1 MNKKG
6 FTLVEIIVSVALL
19 ALIGVIV
26 GISLNSIIKRQQV
39 SSYEEYVEKVKSS
52 TLLYVNNTPSII
64 NELNDNYSYKI
75 LEARDVISNGYLN
88 ENLIDPS
95 TKEKINQNDK
105 IKAYYDENYEL
116 MIDYPYE
123 NNNGENYLYTRN
135 YNAIYNSDE
144 INLCYIGINTN
155 ELQIINSLTGLKVGV
170 NLISYNE
177 NNTNA
182 NIIAYMEDGRLCTDE
197 IINTSKIGSYKIRY
211 TYTIDGTPVSSSNNK
226 KTAERTITIKP
237 SKPKINS
244 FDIKPQS
251 DNSVYDASLNLSVTD
266 VKDVALKYCIVGVK
280 SDDKIEINSLF
291 SKCQNTPKIINNITQ
306 LNNYWIDLDN
316 GAYDSISKKE
326 KYVVNN
332 KTFNIQSEMNE
343 LSDYDEVKFYIFVK
357 NNYEEYSNKLNEYN
371 NGIYYL
377 TSTVE
382 FNLLS
387 SDVYFDNIK
396 KTSDNI
402 YSIKKIKNNT
412 AFNEVITANPNYAKA
427 YRAGYVFL
435 GWTTVKESN
444 IVEYNSSSTTKLNGI
459 LKLYPVWKTD
469 NNKPTCT
476 LKLNNNKIEASYSDD
491 NELIYYGWDSSY
503 KEISSTSKNIAKG
516 TYTFYV
522 KDSALN
528 VNSCKIDIQNTVKST
543 TEVSVPYEDEETRE
557 GCYGY
562 AMSCDCQDGNGLY
575 VVWWYNY
582 NLKQKVCQC
591 CWKYTEKVTKYRTET
606 KTVINCSDN
615 TYTRYNDDY
624 CYKY

>member
-26 GISLNSIIKRQQV
+26 GISLNSTIKQQQI

-52 TLLYVNNTPSII
+52 ALLYVNNTPSII

-144 INLCYIGINTN
+144 RNLCYIGINTN
-155 ELQIINSLTGLKVGV
+155 ELQIINSLTGLKVGD

-177 NNTNA
+177 NETKA

-226 KTAERTITIKP
+226 KTAERTVTIKP

-316 GAYDSISKKE
+316 GTYDSISKKV

-332 KTFNIQSEMNE
+332 KTFN
-343 LSDYDEVKFYIFVK
+343 
-357 NNYEEYSNKLNEYN
+357 
-371 NGIYYL
+371 
-377 TSTVE
+377 
-382 FNLLS
+382 
-387 SDVYFDNIK
+387 
-396 KTSDNI
+396 
-402 YSIKKIKNNT
+402 
-412 AFNEVITANPNYAKA
+412 
-427 YRAGYVFL
+427 
-435 GWTTVKESN
+435 
-444 IVEYNSSSTTKLNGI
+444 TK
-459 LKLYPVWKTD
+459 
-469 NNKPTCT
+469 
-476 LKLNNNKIEASYSDD
+476 
-491 NELIYYGWDSSY
+491 
-503 KEISSTSKNIAKG
+503 
-516 TYTFYV
+516 
-522 KDSALN
+522 
-528 VNSCKIDIQNTVKST
+528 VKS
-543 TEVSVPYEDEETRE
+543 
-557 GCYGY
+557 
-562 AMSCDCQDGNGLY
+562 
-575 VVWWYNY
+575 
-582 NLKQKVCQC
+582 
-591 CWKYTEKVTKYRTET
+591 
-606 KTVINCSDN
+606 
-615 TYTRYNDDY
+615 
-624 CYKY
+624 

>member
-26 GISLNSIIKRQQV
+26 GISLNSTIKKQQI

-52 TLLYVNNTPSII
+52 ALLYINNTPSII
-64 NELNDNYSYKI
+64 NELNANYSYKI

-95 TKEKINQNDK
+95 TKEKINRNDK

-144 INLCYIGINTN
+144 RNLCYIGINTN

-177 NNTNA
+177 NETKA

-244 FDIKPQS
+244 FDIKSQS

-266 VKDVALKYCIVGVK
+266 VKDVTLKYCIVGVN
-280 SDDKIEINSLF
+280 SDDKIEISSLF
-291 SKCQNTPKIINNITQ
+291 SKCQNTPKIINNVTQ

-316 GAYDSISKKE
+316 GAYDSTSKKV

-343 LSDYDEVKFYIFVK
+343 LSTYNEIKFYIFVK
-357 NNYEEYSNKLNEYN
+357 NNYEEYSSTFTENNYILKVRIRFNANEGKFKN
-371 NGIYYL
+371 NSSINNIFIKKGSVFSEALSSNSYEEPTRNDYIFEGWNINGTTYTKD
-377 TSTVE
+377 TSTKLTTDVE
-382 FNLLS
+382 A
-387 SDVYFDNIK
+387 I
-396 KTSDNI
+396 
-402 YSIKKIKNNT
+402 
-412 AFNEVITANPNYAKA
+412 ANWY
-427 YRAGYVFL
+427 
-435 GWTTVKESN
+435 
-444 IVEYNSSSTTKLNGI
+444 KLC
-459 LKLYPVWKTD
+459 VD
-469 NNKPTCT
+469 
-476 LKLNNNKIEASYSDD
+476 
-491 NELIYYGWDSSY
+491 
-503 KEISSTSKNIAKG
+503 
-516 TYTFYV
+516 
-522 KDSALN
+522 
-528 VNSCKIDIQNTVKST
+528 ID
-543 TEVSVPYEDEETRE
+543 
-557 GCYGY
+557 
-562 AMSCDCQDGNGLY
+562 
-575 VVWWYNY
+575 
-582 NLKQKVCQC
+582 
-591 CWKYTEKVTKYRTET
+591 RTET
-606 KTVINCSDN
+606 NCSANCGGGKKTITIKDKKYSSVVCNTSTESCNTHACTTTTTAGKNPVCISPVSKQLKNECDCYAGDGVPMLIWYDN
-615 TYTRYNDDY
+615 TYCY
-624 CYKY
+624 CCKKGYA